1 MLSHLTNRLAH
12 ICLHWNFLDKFH
24 HLASVSTFCWKLP
37 WTHPVKSNSV
47 FCTSNHWGFST
58 NIFFHHL
65 VNFSSSSVWTWIKYK
80 HKIFFSNYW
89 LPIALCHMFLFHLL
103 ITSQTSSMLSWSFL
117 LLKKK
122 KRKLSCPVQFF
133 KILYDLIDTCTLIFL
148 PDWLK
153 GTQMSIRAW
162 SCVSLLSSPA
172 F

>member
-24 HLASVSTFCWKLP
+24 HLASVSTFCWKLH
-37 WTHPVKSNSV
+37 WTHPVKSNSL
-47 FCTSNHWGFST
+47 FCTSNHWDFST

-122 KRKLSCPVQFF
+122 KGNYLAQFN
-133 KILYDLIDTCTLIFL
+133 
-148 PDWLK
+148 
-153 GTQMSIRAW
+153 
-162 SCVSLLSSPA
+162 SSK
-172 F
+172 FYMI